1 MQSVV
6 RKASYSSVRIAWL
19 DREQLVNNVRSLA
32 RALADARPEV
42 KKVILFGS
50 AAKGTSTPASDVDL
64 VLVVESTS
72 DRFIDRP
79 FVYLPYF
86 SDVGLGV
93 DLAVYTADEVR
104 TGDISLLRVAEST
117 GQVVFERS

>member
-50 AAKGTSTPASDVDL
+50 AAKGTSTPASARRGRDRHAAQL
-64 VLVVESTS
+64 LSKTTCPVLSATRRSEMS
-72 DRFIDRP
+72 P
-79 FVYLPYF
+79 
-86 SDVGLGV
+86 
-93 DLAVYTADEVR
+93 VR
-104 TGDISLLRVAEST
+104 TSSAV
-117 GQVVFERS
+117 